1 MKTLVS
7 PRKAK
12 KFFRAKRE
20 FTIGPVELN
29 HMIRR
34 HEDINIVDMRTSGD
48 YADAHIPGATNL
60 PRSKWST
67 CAHLERKKLNIVY
80 CYSEVCRMAAVA
92 ESDFAAHGYPIV
104 QLDGGFEAWQF
115 YGLPTESLRRPVAP
129 AKKIQRRTVMPELK
143 PISQQQVKV
152 TAD

>member
-29 HMIRR
+29 CMIRR
-34 HEDINIVDMRTSGD
+34 REDINIVDMRTSGD
-48 YADAHIPGATNL
+48 YAAAHIPGATNL
-60 PRSKWST
+60 PRSKWPT
-67 CAHLERKKLNIVY
+67 CAHLERKKLNVVY

-115 YGLPTESLRRPVAP
+115 YGLPIESLRRPVAQ
-129 AKKIQRRTVMPELK
+129 ARKIQQKTAMPELR
-143 PISQQQVKV
+143 PIPQQQVKA
-152 TAD
+152 TTD